1 MDEPLYTMFYH
12 KVVIG
17 KYEIE
22 EKRNHLR
29 FILIVFHRF

>member
-1 MDEPLYTMFYH
+1 MDEPLYALFYH

-22 EKRNHLR
+22 ERGNHLR
-29 FILIVFHRF
+29 FILIAFHSF